1 MESILILDKRC
12 IVSAVSKK
20 EMEFYGAKPSDL
32 EGIVSQMKL
41 TQGTETALFMYEL
54 ETQNYKVSL
63 RSKGKVDVSIIAQ
76 YFGGGGH
83 ARAAG
88 FTMKGSFHDVINN
101 VSIQIARQLD
111 QEEIQV

>member
-1 MESILILDKRC
+1 
-12 IVSAVSKK
+12 
-20 EMEFYGAKPSDL
+20 
-32 EGIVSQMKL
+32 MKL

-111 QEEIQV
+111 QEETLV

>member
-1 MESILILDKRC
+1 MD
-12 IVSAVSKK
+12 
-20 EMEFYGAKPSDL
+20 FYGAKPSDL

-83 ARAAG
+83 TRAAG

>member
-1 MESILILDKRC
+1 
-12 IVSAVSKK
+12 
-20 EMEFYGAKPSDL
+20 MEFYGAKPSDL

-88 FTMKGSFHDVINN
+88 FTMKGSFLDVINN

-111 QEEIQV
+111 QEETQV